1 MKGGPA
7 SSSLL
12 FFFFFWESG
21 LHFLVPPPPPPP
33 RGTATVPWV
42 HSRHPSQCVR
52 TEGEAA
58 DQGTRARCKGSRFL
72 LNAIRASPGRTT
84 SARTALT
91 ALHLTGYSKEA
102 PEKKDEPGTRGRGH
116 PRAARCVSRE
126 LGIPGRPGR
135 PPTLRRPRAEG
146 SAVEGTARRDA
157 PSGAPAVAADAH
169 SPEPVPRPPPPRP
182 ARPAAPGRMRKTRQS
197 GDGGRGDARPA
208 AGPDPGRPSP
218 TPARAPGRPRQLL
231 TSSPGGCARPPLT
244 QISAARTP
252 RGGTQGPQPRT
263 PSPPARSPACLS
275 AVPEPARDAPSR
287 ASVLRSNQAARPPC
301 AAPLLSPS
309 APSLPRSRLSP
320 HLPPPPPLRPQPAL
334 RSTHRWA
341 GITACQS
348 DGRDHAFSFV
358 RMTPPTGEKRTS
370 HRNWR
375 CTEWQRDKPIKWFGK
390 HPFSSQS
397 LSRPMKA

>member
-1 MKGGPA
+1 M
-7 SSSLL
+7 SR
-12 FFFFFWESG
+12 G
-21 LHFLVPPPPPPP
+21 LDA
-33 RGTATVPWV
+33 G
-42 HSRHPSQCVR
+42 
-52 TEGEAA
+52 
-58 DQGTRARCKGSRFL
+58 
-72 LNAIRASPGRTT
+72 
-84 SARTALT
+84 
-91 ALHLTGYSKEA
+91 
-102 PEKKDEPGTRGRGH
+102 GTRGRRDAAPASSGSPGGRSGPPPSGGRGQRGQRWKDRP
-116 PRAARCVSRE
+116 PRCP
-126 LGIPGRPGR
+126 LGSAGRGCGRPFSQSPSCGR
-135 PPTLRRPRAEG
+135 HRRGP
-146 SAVEGTARRDA
+146 
-157 PSGAPAVAADAH
+157 
-169 SPEPVPRPPPPRP
+169 P
-182 ARPAAPGRMRKTRQS
+182 ARPAAPERIRKTRQS

-252 RGGTQGPQPRT
+252 RKGTQGPQPRT
-263 PSPPARSPACLS
+263 PSPPARSPACLP

-287 ASVLRSNQAARPPC
+287 ASVLRSNQAARPPR

-358 RMTPPTGEKRTS
+358 PMTPPTG
-370 HRNWR
+370 
-375 CTEWQRDKPIKWFGK
+375 GK
-390 HPFSSQS
+390 KG
-397 LSRPMKA
+397 LAKGI